1 MWTLQI
7 YQWFQLLHWCCVE
20 LDKCKKNFD
29 DTLSIIICFQ
39 DWSSTSGKDFFLFIS
54 QTSVL
59 MSTAA
64 GISLIL
70 NFSFF
75 KKICLPVI
83 MMVNY
88 FTFLNYTAHK
98 EYNKRIEEQLKTNT
112 DNIRELE
119 KTFELQKNIARYW
132 YEYIYTYIL
141 LGNSELSNIFID
153 WNYFSS

>member
-1 MWTLQI
+1 
-7 YQWFQLLHWCCVE
+7 
-20 LDKCKKNFD
+20 
-29 DTLSIIICFQ
+29 
-39 DWSSTSGKDFFLFIS
+39 
-54 QTSVL
+54 
-59 MSTAA
+59 
-64 GISLIL
+64 
-70 NFSFF
+70 
-75 KKICLPVI
+75 

-132 YEYIYTYIL
+132 YEYIYMYIL
-141 LGNSELSNIFID
+141 LENSELSNIFID